1 MDRQR
6 DRHKYLRA
14 TNPLVIKSE
23 PKEEKKGKRKDSAS
37 PLRLRRTENF
47 LFMPQSVVE
56 DPQRQPAEGIRA
68 KLAKSE

>member
-23 PKEEKKGKRKDSAS
+23 PKGEQKGKRKDSAS
-37 PLRLRRTENF
+37 PRRLRTENF

-56 DPQRQPAEGIRA
+56 DPQRLRLGEG
-68 KLAKSE
+68 KQEQN